1 MSQAGSVRAEKRAAR
16 GARFTAVTTA
26 IVGVLPFGLARVVAP
41 NMLGFAIINAFTFTA
56 DLALLTALHGGLRWP
71 VPVSITLSYIAASG
85 LSYVL
90 NRALNFRSH
99 AAPGPQVGRWTA
111 VAIVNYLAW
120 ILGVGAGLAAL
131 GVDYRLARII
141 AAGCEAVYLYA
152 AMRWLVFRDP
162 QRPAPAGAGTE
173 DQPASGQR
181 TASGA

>member
-1 MSQAGSVRAEKRAAR
+1 MRAEKRAERKAAR

-26 IVGVLPFGLARVVAP
+26 IVSVLPFGLDRIVAP
-41 NMLGFAIINAFTFTA
+41 NMLGFAIINAFTFAT

-85 LSYVL
+85 LSYAL

-99 AAPGPQVGRWTA
+99 AAPGPQVGLWA
-111 VAIVNYLAW
+111 VVAVVNYLAW

-141 AAGCEAVYLYA
+141 AACCEAVYLYA
-152 AMRWLVFRDP
+152 AMRWLVFRDA
-162 QRPAPAGAGTE
+162 QRPAPVRE
-173 DQPASGQR
+173 SPEPDRSGL
-181 TASGA
+181 S